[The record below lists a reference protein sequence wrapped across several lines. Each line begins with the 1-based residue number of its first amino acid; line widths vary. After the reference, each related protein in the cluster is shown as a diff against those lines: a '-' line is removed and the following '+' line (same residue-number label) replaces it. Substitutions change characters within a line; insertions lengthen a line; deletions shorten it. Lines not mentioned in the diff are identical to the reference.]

1 MTATQLDTFD
11 VTLEVLVPDWLKP
24 EKRVRLGDSVGH
36 ALEPALRRISSGS
49 DIADALGLP
58 LAVPVDLRLR
68 VVGDEAGE
76 RAATRDVPVRAT
88 VAGGPELLHVRFDAV
103 ADVLGDLLYEALQPV
118 AVPSDVVEALGGEAD
133 GTERFDLCFGED
145 EAMAV
150 SRNGAITDAYCEAGY
165 YSWSKGCSSWPW

>member
-11 VTLEVLVPDWLKP
+11 VTLDVLVPSRLEP
-24 EKRVRLGDSVGH
+24 ETRARLGDSVGH
-36 ALEPALRRISSGS
+36 ALEPALQRISTGS
-49 DIADALGLP
+49 DIAEALGLP
-58 LAVPVDLRLR
+58 LAVPVHLRLR
-68 VVGDEAGE
+68 VVCDEAGE

-88 VAGGPELLHVRFDAV
+88 VGGGPDLLHDRFDAV

-118 AVPSDVVEALGGEAD
+118 AVPADAVAALGGVAD

-165 YSWSKGCSSWPW
+165 FSWSKGCSSWPW